1 MQITVILCGSFI
13 VCFLTKVYEFLD
25 GVPSYTELLRE
36 NRLGDVDCSGDKKIW
51 RIVTLRPLYKS
62 GKACFIM
69 LVSASWNGNIWAPT
83 D

>member
-1 MQITVILCGSFI
+1 MYQ
-13 VCFLTKVYEFLD
+13 FLD

-51 RIVTLRPLYKS
+51 RIVTPRPLYKN

-69 LVSASWNGNIWAPT
+69 LVSASWNGNI
-83 D
+83 